1 MEDDGSPNAEPP
13 SPRDLRCALA
23 IEIIDERRALGGAK
37 CAWIESAAAAALGPV
52 ALAGGGI
59 RVRIVDDA
67 EMAAAHERW
76 SAKASARSV
85 LPLAVGPA
93 AGQGA
98 PGAVDVDIL
107 VCVDEA
113 RRQASARGLAP
124 EYEVLLYV
132 VHGVLHCLGHDDH
145 DEAAAASMHAEEDR
159 LLGAAGVGPVY
170 SVAARGAAGAPETLQ
185 EPGR

>member
-76 SAKASARSV
+76 SGVAGTTDV
-85 LPLAVGPA
+85 LTFDLREG
-93 AGQGA
+93 GEGGEGA
-98 PGAVDVDIL
+98 LDVDIL